1 MKIMVREIMK
11 VLPGKMAEVSE
22 VEKKENAV
30 WKRLGLN
37 PVVTRYTPWA
47 REGDRMHTLV
57 YQAEFDSLATIEAN
71 MGKVGADPEMREVGA
86 NWDEIVESH
95 VVEFYMVEDY

>member
-1 MKIMVREIMK
+1 MKIMVREILK
-11 VLPGKMAEVSE
+11 VLPGKMAEVPE
-22 VEKKENAV
+22 VEKKEKAV
-30 WKRLGLN
+30 WNRLGLN

-71 MGKVGADPEMREVGA
+71 MGKVGADPEMQEVRA
-86 NWDEIVESH
+86 RWDEIVESQ
-95 VVEFYMVEDY
+95 VVEFYVMADY